1 VDPSEP
7 LATLDPED
15 RKAARE
21 ETPAAEAAA
30 WLADPDAATKPKR
43 LTIAQQWAI
52 SLGFDPETCL
62 PYDAPANP
70 EEDTDE

>member
-1 VDPSEP
+1 VEP
-7 LATLDPED
+7 LAEVDPED

-30 WLADPDAATKPKR
+30 WLTDPAAATKPKR

-52 SLGFDPETCL
+52 EIGLNPETCL
-62 PYDAPANP
+62 PYDQPASQ
-70 EEDTDE
+70 EEDTE